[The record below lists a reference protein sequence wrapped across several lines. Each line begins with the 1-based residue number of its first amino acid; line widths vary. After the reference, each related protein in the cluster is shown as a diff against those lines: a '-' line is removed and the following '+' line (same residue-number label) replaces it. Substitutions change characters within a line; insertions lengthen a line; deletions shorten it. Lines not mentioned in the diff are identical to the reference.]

1 MFEIDK
7 IPEHIRKSAR
17 DKGVDVDRI
26 YLTAYCDMN
35 RDHTY
40 CDTYLIATADTLY
53 VLSGCVG
60 LTPKGNQSKGG
71 LEQVWY
77 ETDFW
82 EYPLSELKDFK
93 VEELLSGARFT
104 AKTQNDEYVFITAMS
119 NFCKNS
125 TLLFIKYLNKIKR
138 EEITDPGFTVDPD
151 DDPARLC

>member
-60 LTPKGNQSKGG
+60 LTPKGNQSKGVQ
-71 LEQVWY
+71 L
-77 ETDFW
+77 
-82 EYPLSELKDFK
+82 
-93 VEELLSGARFT
+93 
-104 AKTQNDEYVFITAMS
+104 
-119 NFCKNS
+119 FC
-125 TLLFIKYLNKIKR
+125 LLFQVYDSWQ
-138 EEITDPGFTVDPD
+138 EEPPHLESLV
-151 DDPARLC
+151 